1 MKHYESKAVV
11 CPFYHQE
18 QAMKI
23 HCDGFGEDN
32 TVQVSFTSK
41 EAKMRHRKAHCLN
54 IKAYRKCP
62 LYSAIESQFKEDES
76 DE

>member
-18 QAMKI
+18 QPTKI

-32 TVQVSFTSK
+32 TVQISFTSK
-41 EAKMRHRKAHCLN
+41 EAKNSHRKAHCLN
-54 IKAYRKCP
+54 IKQYTKCP
-62 LYSAIESQFKEDES
+62 LYETIAKKYEENDDDE
-76 DE
+76 

>member
-18 QAMKI
+18 QATKI
-23 HCDGFGEDN
+23 HCDGVCQGN
-32 TVQVSFTSK
+32 TVQISFITQEVK
-41 EAKMRHRKAHCLN
+41 NKFRKDFCLN
-54 IKAYRKCP
+54 IKAYTKCP
-62 LYSAIESQFKEDES
+62 IYQAIAKQWEDDS